1 VGNNGG
7 GKKARIDARASKQAG
22 LDLPGQAEPNA
33 ANMDQLRSAG
43 RLLAALAL
51 RVVLAVDDAP
61 ALESD
66 MEVKSK

>member
-7 GKKARIDARASKQAG
+7 GKKSRIDARASKEAG
-22 LDLPGQAEPNA
+22 LDIPGQAGPNVA
-33 ANMDQLRSAG
+33 DMDQLRSAG

-51 RVVLAVDDAP
+51 RVVLAVDSAP

-66 MEVKSK
+66 KEVKSK

>member
-7 GKKARIDARASKQAG
+7 GKKTRFDARASKEAS

-33 ANMDQLRSAG
+33 ADMDQLRSAG

-51 RVVLAVDDAP
+51 RVVLAVDSAP
-61 ALESD
+61 ALEPD
-66 MEVKSK
+66 KEAKSQ